1 MLGTIEVDRHFRS
14 MDVLYVL
21 TNLFIWHGPPN
32 YIRSDNGCPFIAQA
46 VRDWLARAGVKTL
59 NWASMGP
66 VVIPEGARPR
76 LAA

>member
-14 MDVLYVL
+14 MDVLHVL
-21 TNLFIWHGPPN
+21 TDLFIWHGPPN
-32 YIRSDNGCPFIAQA
+32 YIRSDNGCQFIAKA
-46 VRDWLARAGVKTL
+46 VRDWLARAGVKPK
-59 NWASMGP
+59 NWFDIGP